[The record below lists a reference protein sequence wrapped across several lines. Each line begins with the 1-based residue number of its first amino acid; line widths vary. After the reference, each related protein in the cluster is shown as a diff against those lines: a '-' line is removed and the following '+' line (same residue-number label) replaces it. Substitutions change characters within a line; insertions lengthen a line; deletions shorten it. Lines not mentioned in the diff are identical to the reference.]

1 MILKNVAI
9 ENGTE
14 TVQATLASLAG
25 TSTAVIPVGAV
36 IHRVWYEPAV
46 AGDDGGVTIT
56 IDGSGTDITIGT
68 MSEADVSQTAEH
80 IVFDDGWVVGT
91 GQAGVLKAVA
101 TGSPTAGSGVL
112 YALYTRAAKV

>member
-25 TSTAVIPVGAV
+25 VSTAVIPDDAV
-36 IHRVWYEPAV
+36 IHKVWYEPAV

-56 IDGSGTDITIGT
+56 IDGSGTDIEIGS
-68 MSEADVSQTAEH
+68 MSEADVSQTTDNV
-80 IVFDDGWVVGT
+80 VFEDGWVVGS
-91 GQAGVLKAVA
+91 GQAGVLKAAA